1 MRKTSETKP
10 QVVEVVE
17 IIPNRR
23 GYSRR
28 PTLTNARGVR
38 REIAATYLEFR
49 RGEIDEQHAKTATF
63 LLRTLLEAVAATEFE
78 TRLAALEGRTIN
90 IEGETEC

>member
-10 QVVEVVE
+10 QVVEVIE

-28 PTLTNARGVR
+28 PTLTTARGIR
-38 REIAATYLEFR
+38 KELAMLYMEHR
-49 RGEIDEQHAKTATF
+49 RGEISESHVKTATF

-78 TRLAALEGRTIN
+78 TRLAALEGKTIN

>member
-1 MRKTSETKP
+1 MRNTSETKP
-10 QVVEVVE
+10 QVVEVIE
-17 IIPNRR
+17 IIPNR

-28 PTLTNARGVR
+28 PTLTTARGIR
-38 REIAATYLEFR
+38 KELAMLYMEHR
-49 RGEIDEQHAKTATF
+49 RGEISESHAKTATF

-78 TRLAALEGRTIN
+78 TRLAALEGKTIN